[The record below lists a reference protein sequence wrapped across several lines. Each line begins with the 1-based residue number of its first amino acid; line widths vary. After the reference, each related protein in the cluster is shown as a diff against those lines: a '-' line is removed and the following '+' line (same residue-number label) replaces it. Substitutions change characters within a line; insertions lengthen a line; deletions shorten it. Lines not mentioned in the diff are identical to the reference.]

1 MFKHPQEVCLTYFSH
16 LKFSFFLSY
25 EFAKASVG
33 ALIHGIYPDVLVTHS
48 SDTINFL
55 NNEMKKIGC
64 RKIDLNNKEGN

>member
-1 MFKHPQEVCLTYFSH
+1 MFKHPSEVCLTYFSH

-48 SDTINFL
+48 SDTIKFL
-55 NNEMKKIGC
+55 NDEMKKIGC
-64 RKIDLNNKEGN
+64 RKIDLNIKESN